1 MSSLMHAFILA
12 CGVVWWLC
20 SSEAIMAGAICGITS
35 GVVAYIFGCHRTKK
49 KTEKEKSELLRYIK
63 LQNNL
68 YDVAE
73 QRWKEEYD
81 ELYASYL
88 SMKKD
93 TEDRDY
99 GTSACMFVPLMSIYA
114 VIASTLLYHIR
125 PHIQFR

>member
-1 MSSLMHAFILA
+1 
-12 CGVVWWLC
+12 
-20 SSEAIMAGAICGITS
+20 MAGAICGITS

-49 KTEKEKSELLRYIK
+49 KNEKEKIELLRYIK

-81 ELYASYL
+81 GLYASYL
-88 SMKKD
+88 SLKKD

-99 GTSACMFVPLMSIYA
+99 GTNRTEQSSRGSHCGPACDLTFIHSF
-114 VIASTLLYHIR
+114 IAMTDQKSRTLDAPKNLLIHYSGL
-125 PHIQFR
+125 PVFC